1 MGRADVLMEAC
12 QVKKKEKKK
21 ACGHFGDDLEFGMC
35 DRMGRGDF
43 ETSLDPV
50 F

>member
-12 QVKKKEKKK
+12 QVKKKI
-21 ACGHFGDDLEFGMC
+21 ACGHFGDDSEFGMC
-35 DRMGRGDF
+35 DRTGRGDF